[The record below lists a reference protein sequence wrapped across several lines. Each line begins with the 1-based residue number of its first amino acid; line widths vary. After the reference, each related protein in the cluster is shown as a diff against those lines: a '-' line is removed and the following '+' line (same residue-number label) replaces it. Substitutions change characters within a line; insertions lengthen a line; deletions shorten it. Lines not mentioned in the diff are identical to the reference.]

1 MLAKYWKKIGMLI
14 LIIACV
20 FNIMSKLV
28 NKLSLN
34 KEMIYSAEFMYN
46 QEEKNQTTITC
57 ACGNVLEVGS
67 TKKDLKVDV
76 CSKCHPYWTGNLRQ
90 ETAGGRA
97 DKFKKKYGL
106 A

>member
-34 KEMIYSAEFMYN
+34 KEMINSAEFMYN
-46 QEEKNQTTITC
+46 QEEKNQTKSFER
-57 ACGNVLEVGS
+57 LE
-67 TKKDLKVDV
+67 K
-76 CSKCHPYWTGNLRQ
+76 N
-90 ETAGGRA
+90 
-97 DKFKKKYGL
+97 
-106 A
+106 

>member
-28 NKLSLN
+28 NKISLN

-46 QEEKNQTTITC
+46 QEEKNQT
-57 ACGNVLEVGS
+57 
-67 TKKDLKVDV
+67 K
-76 CSKCHPYWTGNLRQ
+76 
-90 ETAGGRA
+90 
-97 DKFKKKYGL
+97 
-106 A
+106 